1 MDVTSDQQCVRVLSA
16 QCALQGV
23 RVIPFKLC
31 SRAVVDSKK
40 ITELPY
46 AQERKSSDRWG
57 RSKCRATGLACGDII
72 SQRLALDGLLALGVL

>member
-1 MDVTSDQQCVRVLSA
+1 MRTRSVSA
-16 QCALQGV
+16 MRLARSQGNSFQAL
-23 RVIPFKLC
+23 FTLC
-31 SRAVVDSKK
+31 RGLKK

-57 RSKCRATGLACGDII
+57 RSKCRATGLPCGDIV